1 MAYLPINEMSICSRC
16 DPHLAFRT
24 SNGCIKSSRNQ
35 NQIRIELIGQ
45 RNQNLLK
52 NCHIICITKTKF
64 IQRNIDIFS
73 SGWKLK
79 KMDIVICT
87 IATINKNTNN
97 LIYRWIIWSTQLIAN
112 NQAIKAR
119 LSVCRTYFVLLSV
132 KNLIQCCLA

>member
-52 NCHIICITKTKF
+52 NCHIICITKSKF

-79 KMDIVICT
+79 KMDFVICT
-87 IATINKNTNN
+87 IATINKNSNN
-97 LIYRWIIWSTQLIAN
+97 LINSAYSQQPGN
-112 NQAIKAR
+112 KSQA
-119 LSVCRTYFVLLSV
+119 LSLPSFVLLSV
-132 KNLIQCCLA
+132 KNLI

>member
-52 NCHIICITKTKF
+52 NCHIICITKSKF

-79 KMDIVICT
+79 KMDFVICT
-87 IATINKNTNN
+87 IATINKNSNN
-97 LIYRWIIWSTQLIAN
+97 LINSAYSQQPGN
-112 NQAIKAR
+112 KSQA
-119 LSVCRTYFVLLSV
+119 LSLPYFVLLSV
-132 KNLIQCCLA
+132 KNLL